1 MKFYLTTALA
11 FGLAIASN
19 PALAQ
24 ETTDGFNRD
33 THFDGPYVSIFGGW
47 AAQGNDR
54 GDTLV
59 FDNDGDGRHDD
70 VVRSVAG
77 ANAFG
82 PGFCNGRAR
91 SGSLEDGCAKD
102 KDGADYGVRLGWD
115 KRMGNNFVVGGL
127 LEFSKNDSKG
137 GTSGFTTMSN
147 SYGIARKLD
156 HTISARARAGYTP
169 GGGAL
174 FYVTGGGSYAKI
186 KHDFLTTND
195 TNSFDERRDGKR
207 VWGWQAGGGAEV
219 MLTDKV
225 SLGMEYLFN
234 RFRDNKYSVEVGPGS
249 DAGPNNPFLIPSGST
264 DMKLS
269 NRNFE
274 FHTLR
279 ATVSYQF

>member
-1 MKFYLTTALA
+1 MKFHITTALA
-11 FGLAIASN
+11 LGLATISS
-19 PALAQ
+19 PVLAQ

-47 AAQGNDR
+47 TAQSNDR

-59 FDNDGDGRHDD
+59 FDNDGDGRHDN
-70 VVRSVAG
+70 VVQTATG
-77 ANAFG
+77 ADAFS

-91 SGSLEDGCAKD
+91 SDIPADGCAKD
-102 KDGADYGVRLGWD
+102 KDGVDYGIRLGWD

-127 LEFSKNDSKG
+127 LEFSKNDSKD
-137 GTSGFTTMSN
+137 GTSGFTTVPD
-147 SYGIARKLD
+147 SYAVVRKLD

-186 KHDFLTTND
+186 KHSLLTTND
-195 TNSFDERRDGKR
+195 VNSFDERRDGKR

-234 RFRDNKYSVEVGPGS
+234 RFRDSKYSVDIGPG
-249 DAGPNNPFLIPSGST
+249 DAPATDPFLIPSGGT
-264 DMKLS
+264 NMKLS

-274 FHTLR
+274 FHSLR